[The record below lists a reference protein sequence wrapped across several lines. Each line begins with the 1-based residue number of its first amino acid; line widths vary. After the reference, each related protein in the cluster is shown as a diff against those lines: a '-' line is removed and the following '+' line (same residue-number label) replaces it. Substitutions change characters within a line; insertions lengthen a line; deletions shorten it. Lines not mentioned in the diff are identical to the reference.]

1 MKTIELIQ
9 KIHATPHKA
18 VLAITGGGTGAINE
32 LLQYG
37 GGSATVLEAAV
48 PYDQNAFDRFVKGHP
63 DRYCSPEAARDLAM
77 AAYQR
82 GITFDTDPDH
92 VVGIGATCSLMKNE
106 QEREGREHHVYI
118 GIQTRKATRTL
129 WYKID
134 GNFANRVAEEKFSSF
149 AIIDA
154 LASVAFDANPGILLE
169 GVWKEMGEKG
179 EAKTL
184 QSDAGGIDYPGTE
197 AEPKAGIS
205 RCVVSNLLK
214 QDIIVEDGNADGRL
228 ALSPLLDEREKHF
241 VEFGSDMTAALRDQT
256 GLPRIILSGSF
267 RPLHQGHIDMA
278 QAGQKIYGSPVDLEI
293 CVHNVDKPT
302 LNYGE
307 MVERVDALKQHNDTP
322 WKGST
327 LLTNAA
333 TFVEKAEMFPTAK
346 FLVGFDTLK
355 RIGMEKYYYNRHHM
369 LDCFRRIKELG
380 CVFVVF
386 HRMTNKDGV
395 VDVSTQRD
403 FDSLPNELKEI
414 SFVQSVVPT
423 AISSSE
429 IRNGHA

>member
-1 MKTIELIQ
+1 MEKTENRQYETIQ
-9 KIHATPHKA
+9 RIHATPHKA
-18 VLAITGGGTGAINE
+18 VLVITGGGAGAINE

-37 GGSATVLEAAV
+37 GGSATVLEATV
-48 PYDQNAFDRFVKGHP
+48 PYDQHAFDRYVKGHP
-63 DRYCSPEAARDLAM
+63 DKYCSPEAARDLAM

-82 GITFDTDPDH
+82 GIQFDDTAYENDH
-92 VVGIGATCSLMKNE
+92 VIGLGATCSLMKNE
-106 QEREGREHHVYI
+106 QEREGREHHVHI
-118 GIQTRKATRTL
+118 GIQTRQVTQTL

-134 GNFANRVAEEKFSSF
+134 GLFASRSEEEYFASN

-154 LASVAFDANPGILLE
+154 LSHFSL
-169 GVWKEMGEKG
+169 
-179 EAKTL
+179 
-184 QSDAGGIDYPGTE
+184 GTE
-197 AEPKAGIS
+197 LGEYLTLIHGEWQHGS
-205 RCVVSNLLK
+205 LK
-214 QDIIVEDGNADGRL
+214 INERVEDGNAEGEL
-228 ALSPLLDEREKHF
+228 ALWPLLDERKKHF
-241 VEFGSDMTAALRDQT
+241 VEFGNSPVLTELQARS

-278 QAGQKIYGSPVDLEI
+278 KAGFGIYGHPVDLEI

-307 MVERVDALKQHNDTP
+307 MIQRVDGIKQQAGD
-322 WKGST
+322 WLGST

-380 CVFVVF
+380 CVFLVF
-386 HRMTNKDGV
+386 HRMTTQEGV
-395 VDVSTQRD
+395 VNVTDAKD
-403 FDSLPNELKEI
+403 FAELPQELQEI
-414 SFVQSVVPT
+414 SFIQQTVPT
-423 AISSSE
+423 AISSTE
-429 IRNGHA
+429 IRNGKK